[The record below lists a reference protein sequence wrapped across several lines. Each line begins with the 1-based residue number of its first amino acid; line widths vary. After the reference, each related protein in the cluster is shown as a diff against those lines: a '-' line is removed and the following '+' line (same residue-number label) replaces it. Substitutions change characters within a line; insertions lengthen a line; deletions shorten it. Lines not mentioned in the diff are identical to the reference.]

1 MTRDADVMRALVTGA
16 TGYIGSR
23 LARHLLDAGWS
34 VHAVVRAGSDRKR
47 LPGGVAC
54 HVHDQSAAGMAR
66 IVADAAPDVVFHLA
80 SQAQAHHSMA
90 NLDAMVAANV
100 GFGAQLLEA
109 MAAAGAR
116 RLVEAGTNWEFD
128 AAGHFRPNSFYAASK
143 HAFRALADYYAQRH
157 GFSVTTLL
165 LYDVYGPDDW
175 RGKFLSHLVG
185 ALKRNETMA
194 ATPGEQT
201 IEFVQVDDVARG
213 FLVAALALMG
223 PDAGPGLYRYRLDSG
238 CRITLREATAL
249 MARLAGRPARVRFGE
264 RAYPPQQIMEPLS
277 VGPRL
282 PGWEPVV
289 SLEQGFRLL
298 LDEAGIVD
306 AASEVSPP

>member
-1 MTRDADVMRALVTGA
+1 MTTDADVTCALVTGA

-34 VHAVVRAGSDRKR
+34 VQAVVRPGSDRKR

-54 HVHDQSAAGMAR
+54 HVHDQSASGMAR

-80 SQAQAHHSMA
+80 SQAHHSMA
-90 NLDAMVAANV
+90 NLDAMVAANI

-165 LYDVYGPDDW
+165 LYDIYGPDDW
-175 RGKFLSHLVG
+175 REKFLSHLVG

-201 IEFVQVDDVARG
+201 VEFVQVDDVARG

-223 PDAGPGLYRYRLDSG
+223 PDAGPGLHRYRLDSG

-264 RAYPPQQIMEPLS
+264 RPYPPQQIMEPLS